1 MILLLSYNF
10 YQKLKMEQH
19 HIDSIIPVIKSLFDI
34 KYDRFAHVNSE
45 GYMENS
51 IVLNDYAYDAD
62 DDYDSEINNILVENL
77 EGLEILEEA
86 NLITIFNYNGVE
98 FMMFQYAS
106 IDFDSMYFVFTL
118 CNKEPEFQVSNRKSE
133 LDC

>member
-1 MILLLSYNF
+1 
-10 YQKLKMEQH
+10 MEQH

-51 IVLNDYAYDAD
+51 IVLYDYAYDAD

-86 NLITIFNYNGVE
+86 NLITIFNYNSVK
-98 FMMFQYAS
+98 FMMCQYAS

-118 CNKEPEFQVSNRKSE
+118 YDKEPEFQISNRKSE

>member
-1 MILLLSYNF
+1 MILLLSYIF

-51 IVLNDYAYDAD
+51 IVLHDYAYDAD

-86 NLITIFNYNGVE
+86 NLITIFNYNGVNIIICME
-98 FMMFQYAS
+98 
-106 IDFDSMYFVFTL
+106 
-118 CNKEPEFQVSNRKSE
+118 
-133 LDC
+133 